1 MKMKA
6 LNPRLTGAERSAVI
20 LAQIRE
26 TIDVPKDAVYKQGA
40 ETIHFTNFGS
50 LEDRH
55 IIIEAMIRRGLASKG
70 RTKRYGMYDHAVTNF
85 YILRKSGKKKFIS
98 ITLNQGG
105 TTPAKHGLA
114 AEKEAARA
122 MTNFFA
128 SNDLSTE
135 YTAEASGGSGHDK
148 DVKIKNISTGHVA
161 HSYEIKATDGSR
173 TDFGQ
178 CVLSYDSQTGWAQET
193 GQESEALKSAF
204 ATLQPKLN
212 AAVRP
217 DQAPAGP
224 RFNDTDAALFWHSY
238 MPGRTNSICGDV
250 MSVKIP
256 PQLIEDYYAAKGN
269 EYITVGD
276 NVYSLGGP
284 KLPPLSSVI
293 ESATALFRIKYH
305 GPKYSYTLA
314 LRASF
319 KKALQTDFSSAMK
332 IIYLT

>member
-6 LNPRLTGAERSAVI
+6 IDPKLTGAERSAVI
-20 LAQIRE
+20 LAQLRE
-26 TIDVPKDAVYKQGA
+26 AVDVPKDAAYKQGA

-98 ITLNQGG
+98 ITLNHGG

-114 AEKEAARA
+114 AEKEAADA
-122 MTNFFA
+122 MTKFFA

-135 YTAEASGGSGHDK
+135 YTAEASGGNGHGK
-148 DVKIKNISTGHVA
+148 DVKIKNPQTGHVVR
-161 HSYEIKATDGSR
+161 SYEIKASDGSR
-173 TDFGQ
+173 TDYGQ
-178 CVLSYDSQTGWAQET
+178 CVLSYDLQTGWIQET
-193 GQESEALKSAF
+193 GQENEALKSAF
-204 ATLQPKLN
+204 AILQPKLN

-217 DQAPAGP
+217 DQAPVGP
-224 RFNDTDAALFWHSY
+224 RFDDNGAALFWHSY
-238 MPGRTNSICGDV
+238 MPDRTNSVSGDV
-250 MSVKIP
+250 VSVKIP

-269 EYITVGD
+269 DYIIVGD

-284 KLPPLSSVI
+284 KLSSLSSAI
-293 ESATALFRIKYH
+293 QDATALFRIKYH

-314 LRASF
+314 LRANF
-319 KKALQTDFSSAMK
+319 KETSHTDFNSAMK